1 MNKRHLFFAII
12 MVLMAIAT
20 VVAQVPQSFTY
31 QAVVRNSEG
40 KLVSNSTV
48 KVRVSI
54 LQGSSKGTAV
64 YSNEYT
70 TNTNAYGLFS
80 IIVGDSANALDV
92 NWAIGQYFLKVEVD
106 PEGGNNYSITSTQQM
121 LSVPYAL
128 HAHTADRISSN
139 VYIDEKQVL
148 SISNDTIFLTG
159 GSFVKLPASFIGD
172 YNILINK
179 PTIPTVPT
187 NVSAFANDAGY
198 LTSIIE
204 TQVLSISNDTIYLTG
219 GSYAKLPTNFS
230 FNYND
235 LTNKPTLFSGNYNDL
250 TNKPTIPTIPTNVSA
265 FTNDAGYLTPATITE
280 TQVLSISHDTIFL
293 TGGSFV
299 KLPAGFSGNYND
311 LTNKPTLFSG
321 NYNDLTNKPT
331 IPTIPTNVSAFTN
344 DAGYLTSVTETQTL
358 SDVAAIN
365 DSVRSQ
371 IKNLYDPTDSMD
383 AINMRT
389 LNAGIKKYPSL
400 INHLGT
406 LVDSIQYPGA
416 LLGIFS
422 VSPTQQVRFSKGNLQ
437 YSTSEYHATA
447 DSTAVGTWRFA
458 EHQYDYLGSD
468 NSNISPINPNWI
480 DLFGWGTS
488 GWDNGNYFYQPYESS
503 NSTSSPYT
511 TSNGYGFGPGNG
523 SSYTNSLTD
532 TNANADWGI
541 FNAISN
547 GGNAP
552 WLWRILTNAEWEYL
566 LNTRSTSSG
575 IRYAKAKV
583 NGVSGIVIV
592 PDNWNSSTYTL
603 NNTNDGTAAYTVNP
617 ISLANWSTLENA
629 GCVFLPAAGYRSGT
643 TVNSIDSE
651 GNYWTATYYDNID
664 AYSLSFDN
672 SLLKTDGIRRYYG
685 RSVRLVQT
693 VTDMTLLPELIK
705 TIPTVTTS
713 AARSIASRQATL
725 GGEVTRDGRS
735 NITTRGVCFNTSPN
749 PTTSNRK
756 AATGAATGTFSGD
769 ATGLNP
775 GTTYYARAYATN
787 AQGTAYGN
795 QITFTTNPEP
805 PVVVTACISD
815 VPTTSATGGGR
826 VISDGGATVTARG
839 VCWSSS
845 SIDPDLSSAEGYT
858 TDGTGTGDFTSSIR
872 GLTTGKTYFVRAYAT
887 NSAGTSYGKVTALT
901 AGSPIPIIKGVFSI
915 SDDQDV
921 YFSPGNLQWTSTG
934 THNTMS
940 TFKGGSPESGTWR
953 FAEHQWDTIGTDNK
967 YISSSYTGWIDLFGW
982 ATSGWDNK
990 NTYYQPYDYR
1000 NNSSPSTGYGYGPT
1014 DGRSYTYNLINEN
1027 GYGFDW
1033 ADWGVYNAISNGGE
1047 APLQWRVLNNKE
1059 WVYLLSMR
1067 RTRSGYHFAKAI
1079 VKDIPGLIVLP
1090 NDWDERTYSL
1100 DYYDKRDVPFRVNEI
1115 RATDWTT
1122 LESAGCV
1129 FLPAA
1134 QYRDDTMVS
1143 ESSDG
1148 RYWSSFYYDESNA
1161 YALFFDDRDLPEYLD
1176 KKHERYLGFSVRLVM
1191 DLYKY

>member
-1 MNKRHLFFAII
+1 

-64 YSNEYT
+64 YRNDYT

-80 IIVGDSANALDV
+80 IVVGDSANALDV

-106 PEGGNNYSITSTQQM
+106 PKGGNNYSITSTQQM

-139 VYIDEKQVL
+139 VDIDEKQVL

-172 YNILINK
+172 YNLLINK

-187 NVSAFANDAGY
+187 NVSAFTNDAGY
-198 LTSIIE
+198 ITSYIE
-204 TQVLSISNDTIYLTG
+204 TQVLSISHDTIFLTG

-230 FNYND
+230 F
-235 LTNKPTLFSGNYNDL
+235 NYNDL

-265 FTNDAGYLTPATITE
+265 FTNDAGYLTSIIE

-321 NYNDLTNKPT
+321 DYNDLTNKPT
-331 IPTIPTNVSAFTN
+331 MPTIPTNVSTFTN
-344 DAGYLTSVTETQTL
+344 DAGYLTSYTEKQKL

-603 NNTNDGTAAYTVNP
+603 NTTNDGTAAYTANP

-643 TVNSIDSE
+643 TVNGIDSE
-651 GNYWTATYYDNID
+651 GNYWTATYYDNIG

-705 TIPTVTTS
+705 TKPTVTTS
-713 AARSIASRQATL
+713 AASSISSRQATL

-735 NITTRGVCFNTSPN
+735 NITARGVCCNTSPN
-749 PTTSNRK
+749 PTTSNK
-756 AATGAATGTFSGD
+756 KFSMSTGSGTFSGN

-795 QITFTTNPEP
+795 QITFTTLPELP
-805 PVVVTACISD
+805 TVVTACISD
-815 VPTTSATGGGR
+815 VSSTSATGGGR

-839 VCWSSS
+839 VCWSSTN
-845 SIDPDLSSAEGYT
+845 IDPDLRTADGST

-872 GLTTGKTYFVRAYAT
+872 GLTIGKTYFVRAYAT
-887 NSAGTSYGKVTALT
+887 NSVGTSYGKVTALT
-901 AGSPIPIIKGVFSI
+901 AGTPIPIIKGVFSI
-915 SDDQDV
+915 SDDRNV

-934 THNTMS
+934 THNTMV
-940 TFKGGSPESGTWR
+940 TIKGGLPPESGTWR
-953 FAEHQWDTIGTDNK
+953 FAEHQWDTIGIGNES
-967 YISSSYTGWIDLFGW
+967 ISSSYTGWIDLFGW

-1000 NNSSPSTGYGYGPT
+1000 NNSTGSTGYGYGPT
-1014 DGRSYTYNLINEN
+1014 DGRSYNFSLIDDGN
-1027 GYGFDW
+1027 GNNYEW
-1033 ADWGVYNAISNGGE
+1033 ADWGVFNAVSNGGD
-1047 APLQWRVLNNKE
+1047 APLQWRVLNAKE
-1059 WVYLLSMR
+1059 WNYLMNWR
-1067 RTRSGYHFAKAI
+1067 RTASGYHYAKAI
-1079 VKDIPGLIVLP
+1079 VNNIPGLIILP
-1090 NDWDERTYSL
+1090 NDWDERTFHLES
-1100 DYYDKRDVPFRVNEI
+1100 YDKASASFRDNDI
-1115 RATDWTT
+1115 RDRDWTDV
-1122 LESAGCV
+1122 LERAGCI

-1134 QYRDDTMVS
+1134 QYRRDNRVS
-1143 ESSDG
+1143 GTSEG
-1148 RYWSSFYYDESNA
+1148 RYWSSYNLDEANA
-1161 YALFFDDRDLPEYLD
+1161 SALNFDDRELPEYQED
-1176 KKHERYLGFSVRLVM
+1176 YKYERYHGFSVRLVM

>member
-1 MNKRHLFFAII
+1 

-40 KLVSNSTV
+40 KLVSNSAV

-54 LQGSSKGTAV
+54 LQGSAKGTAV

-92 NWAIGQYFLKVEVD
+92 NWAIGQYFIKVEVD
-106 PEGGNNYSITSTQQM
+106 PKGGNNYSITSTQQM

-128 HAHTADRISSN
+128 HAHTADRISDG
-139 VYIDEKQVL
+139 VDIEEKQVI
-148 SISNDTIFLTG
+148 SISHDTVFLTG

-235 LTNKPTLFSGNYNDL
+235 LTNKPTLFSGDYNDL

-331 IPTIPTNVSAFTN
+331 IPTIPTNVSVFTN

-358 SDVAAIN
+358 SDVAAN
-365 DSVRSQ
+365 SDSARSQ
-371 IKNLYDPTDSMD
+371 IKNLYDPTDNMD

-389 LNAGIKKYPSL
+389 LSAGIKKYPPV
-400 INHLGT
+400 INRLDT

-416 LLGIFS
+416 LPGIFS
-422 VSPTQQVRFSKGNLQ
+422 VSPTQLVRFSKGNLQ
-437 YSTSEYHATA
+437 YSTPEYHATA
-447 DSTAVGTWRFA
+447 DSTAVGIWRFA

-468 NSNISPINPNWI
+468 NSNISPTYANWI

-488 GWDNGNYFYQPYESS
+488 GWNNGNYFYQPYESS

-511 TSNGYGFGPGNG
+511 TSNGYGFGPTNG
-523 SSYTNSLTD
+523 SSYINSLT
-532 TNANADWGI
+532 NNYANADWGI
-541 FNAISN
+541 YNAISN

-552 WLWRILTNAEWEYL
+552 WLWRTLTNAEWEYL
-566 LNTRSTSSG
+566 LNTRSTSSN

-583 NGVSGIVIV
+583 SGVSGLIIV
-592 PDNWNSSTYTL
+592 PDNWDASTYTL
-603 NNTNDGTAAYTVNP
+603 NNTNDGTVAYTANI
-617 ISLANWSTLENA
+617 ISVANWNILEKA
-629 GCVFLPAAGYRSGT
+629 GCVFLPAAGHRSGT
-643 TVNSIDSE
+643 TVNDIDSE
-651 GNYWTATYYDNID
+651 GNYWSATYYDNIG
-664 AYSLSFDN
+664 AYNLTFN
-672 SLLKTDGIRRYYG
+672 NTLLKTDGIRRYYG

-713 AARSIASRQATL
+713 AATNIGTNKAKL
-725 GGEVTRDGRS
+725 GGDVTRDGRS
-735 NITTRGVCFNTSPN
+735 PLTKKGVCWNTSPT
-749 PTTSNRK
+749 PTTSNSK
-756 AATGAATGTFSGD
+756 FTISGD
-769 ATGLNP
+769 MVVSFSQEVTSLTP

-787 AQGTAYGN
+787 AIGTAYGN

-805 PVVVTACISD
+805 PTLVTACISD
-815 VPTTSATGGGR
+815 VTSTSAKGGGR
-826 VISDGGATVTARG
+826 VTYDGGATVTARG

-845 SIDPDLSSAEGYT
+845 NNTIEPDLRSADGYT

-872 GLTTGKTYFVRAYAT
+872 GLTAGTTYFVRAYAT
-887 NSAGTSYGKVTALT
+887 NSAGTSYGKVTAFT
-901 AGSPIPIIKGVFSI
+901 AGSPIPIIKGVFSV
-915 SDDQDV
+915 SDDEDV

-934 THNTMS
+934 THHTMVTLKGNTR
-940 TFKGGSPESGTWR
+940 PESGTWR

-982 ATSGWDNK
+982 GTSGWDNK

-1014 DGRSYTYNLINEN
+1014 DGRSYTYDLTSKNGN
-1027 GYGFDW
+1027 GYDW

-1047 APLQWRVLNNKE
+1047 APLQWRVLNIKE

-1090 NDWDERTYSL
+1090 NDWDERTYIL
-1100 DYYDKRDVPFRVNEI
+1100 NAYDKREEPFRVNEI
-1115 RATDWTT
+1115 RDRDWTT

-1134 QYRDDTMVS
+1134 QFRDDTRVS

-1148 RYWSSFYYDESNA
+1148 RYWSSSYYDESTA
-1161 YALFFDDRDLPEYLD
+1161 HALFFDDRDLPEYLD
-1176 KKHERYLGFSVRLVM
+1176 KKHDRYLGFSVRLVM